1 MEILILIVFEGILII
16 FFAGYGWMLEHKE
29 R

>member
-1 MEILILIVFEGILII
+1 MKTLILIVFESILII
-16 FFAGYGWMLEHKE
+16 FFAGYGWFLEHKE

>member
-1 MEILILIVFEGILII
+1 METLILIVFEGILII
-16 FFAGYGWMLEHKE
+16 FFAGYGWMLEHKK